1 MFGQYWV
8 LSLLGPVFFTVLFF
22 FCSHFF
28 PDRTSTFSLFLVLF
42 FLLVLLAFLF
52 SFFFWRGESGK
63 RKKTKMGAKKGGGG
77 ERGLESS
84 RSCLRPRSTR
94 TSYLDRIFSSPFYL
108 LFLRFL
114 FLFILLTCS
123 YSFSLPPSLALSEVC
138 SRCLQSGE
146 KKNRERGK
154 FFTVRP

>member
-77 ERGLESS
+77 ESVVWS
-84 RSCLRPRSTR
+84 
-94 TSYLDRIFSSPFYL
+94 L
-108 LFLRFL
+108 LGAVYDHAARVRHIWTEYFLVL
-114 FLFILLTCS
+114 SI
-123 YSFSLPPSLALSEVC
+123 SF
-138 SRCLQSGE
+138 
-146 KKNRERGK
+146 
-154 FFTVRP
+154 F